1 MNQRLLCAVVTNVVC
16 AVGRAGCVQQDI
28 PRRWSMPQACQ
39 TSYLK
44 GRLRDDG
51 RKKQRRWDISNLH
64 IQTGCLVAALMLT
77 KAMTNI
83 SPVVG

>member
-1 MNQRLLCAVVTNVVC
+1 
-16 AVGRAGCVQQDI
+16 
-28 PRRWSMPQACQ
+28 MPQACQ

-44 GRLRDDG
+44 ARLRDDG